1 MDYGMRRAPRIP
13 FVVSNICFGTS
24 PLGSMPDTYGY
35 SVDDGRA
42 RTTIKA
48 ILELDHCFIDTS
60 RNYGLG
66 RSEQRLGSV
75 FRELGGLPH
84 HCVLATK
91 IDRDFESNR
100 LDPARV
106 RRSVEESLEALGLDR
121 LQVLHLHDPEHCADL
136 NDITKEGGALDELFR
151 LKEEGLADA
160 VGLAMGDLSLMTELI
175 RDWDFDAVVN
185 HNRFTLL
192 NRQAD
197 NMFND
202 AHERGIAIFNAA
214 PYAGGM
220 LAKGS
225 ANSKRITYQDVTDD
239 QMAPVRAIEEICR
252 RYDVPLGAAALQF
265 SMRDARITSTIV
277 GVSMPARV
285 TQTVNWAEWPI
296 PEEAWEE
303 LLCLPF
309 STEDPE
315 ANRTYNI
322 C

>member
-1 MDYGMRRAPRIP
+1 MEYGMKPAPRIP
-13 FVVSNICFGTS
+13 FTVSNICFGTS

-35 SVDDGRA
+35 SVDNDRA

-66 RSEQRLGSV
+66 RSEERLGLV
-75 FRELGGLPH
+75 FRELGGLPR

-91 IDRDFESNR
+91 IDRDFETNR
-100 LDPARV
+100 LDATRV
-106 RRSVEESLEALGLDR
+106 RRSVEDSLEALGLDR

-136 NDITKEGGALDELFR
+136 SDITKEGGALDELFR
-151 LKEEGLADA
+151 LKAEGLVDS
-160 VGLAMGDLSLMTELI
+160 VGLAMGDLPLMTELI
-175 RDWDFDAVVN
+175 RDWDFDALVS

-197 NMFND
+197 LMFDD

-225 ANSKRITYQDVTDD
+225 AKSTRITYQDATDD
-239 QMAPVRAIEEICR
+239 QIAPVRAIEEICR
-252 RYDVPLGAAALQF
+252 RYEVPLGAAALQF
-265 SMRDARITSTIV
+265 SMRDPRITSTIV

-285 TQTVNWAEWPI
+285 TQTMAWAEWSI
-296 PEEAWEE
+296 PEAAWQE
-303 LLCLPF
+303 LLSLPF
-309 STEDPE
+309 GTQDPE
-315 ANRTYNI
+315 ANRTYSL